1 MPSVSA
7 VSVFGIRHHGPGS
20 ARSLRRALETLQPD
34 AILVEGPPEA
44 DELLKWVVNPQLQP
58 PVALL
63 LYVPDQPQQGA
74 YYPFAEFSPEWQ
86 ALQYG
91 IEHAI
96 PTRFMDLPQA
106 YQLAWKNP
114 EPAADAAEVSE
125 SEAEPDPAPVSD
137 DSAPTTN
144 SIFPRFNGDPL
155 AWLAETA
162 GYSDSERWWEHMVE
176 QRQNDPDLFTAIL
189 EMMTALRAEVESQSE
204 EGAAAFPAATPYEAQ
219 REAFMRQTIRA
230 AQAEGFQKIAV
241 VCGAWHAPALV
252 QLPPAAEDTRL
263 LKGLAKVKV
272 SAAWVPWSYG
282 RLAWDSGYG
291 AGIESPGWYHAL
303 WQASAAGLAPT
314 EVTIR
319 WMVQVAQLLRG
330 QDLSA
335 SSAHVIEAVRL
346 AETLATLRGRPI
358 PGLPEINEAILAV
371 FCFGDDLPLR
381 LIREKLVINERLGRV
396 PDDSPMTPLQANLA
410 QTQKRL
416 RLPPEASQRDLDLD
430 LRTPNDLERSY
441 LLHRL
446 NLLDIPWGAPQR
458 VSGKSG
464 TFHELW
470 RLQWKPELAVKVV
483 EASLWGNSVE
493 SAAGGYVT
501 HIATDTHELPVL
513 TRLVNRALLADLPD
527 AIQVLMTRL
536 DAEAALASDLGQLME
551 ALPAMAEAQRYGSVR
566 QTDTAMIGRVVSGLV
581 ARICVGLP
589 VACASLN
596 DDAAAEMFERLIG
609 VQRAID
615 LLQQEDYVSS
625 WRDTLLRLA
634 DQDGLHGLLGGRV
647 CAILLDQGVFDSQ
660 ETSRRL
666 GLALSTAAEPAQA
679 ASWVEGLLK
688 DSGTLLVHDDGLW
701 PVLDAWV
708 SGLSAEAFLLL
719 LPLLRRTFSSF
730 TAPERRL
737 IGARAKNGGRPVTRT
752 QPGAPTDFDPQRG
765 EAALSVIE
773 KLLGIGL
780 Q

>member
-1 MPSVSA
+1 MPSTSA
-7 VSVFGIRHHGPGS
+7 VSIFGIRHHGPGS
-20 ARSLRRALETLQPD
+20 ARSLRRALEALQPD

-44 DELLKWVVNPQLQP
+44 DELLTWVVNPQLQP

-63 LYVPDQPQQGA
+63 LYNPDQPQQGA

-91 IEHAI
+91 IEHGVA
-96 PTRFMDLPQA
+96 TRFMDLPQA
-106 YQLAWKNP
+106 HQMAWKNP
-114 EPAADAAEVSE
+114 EPAAQAETEAPEEPGPTSVAD
-125 SEAEPDPAPVSD
+125 EAEPAADPA
-137 DSAPTTN
+137 A
-144 SIFPRFNGDPL
+144 PRFHGDPL

-176 QRQNDPDLFTAIL
+176 QRQNDQDLFTAIL
-189 EMMTALRAEVESQSE
+189 EMMTALRAEVEAQPD
-204 EGAAAFPAATPYEAQ
+204 AAAFPPATPYEAQ
-219 REAFMRQTIRA
+219 REAYMRQTIRA
-230 AQAEGFQKIAV
+230 AQANGFKQIAV

-252 QLPPAAEDTRL
+252 QLPPAAEDARL

-303 WQASAAGLAPT
+303 WQASGEGLAPT
-314 EVTIR
+314 EVTVR
-319 WMVQVAQLLRG
+319 WMVQVARFLRG
-330 QDLSA
+330 EDLSA

-358 PGLPEINEAILAV
+358 PGLPEINEAIRAV

-381 LIREKLVINERLGRV
+381 LIHEKLVINERLGRV

-410 QTQKRL
+410 QLQKRL

-493 SAAGGYVT
+493 TAAAGYIIHV
-501 HIATDTHELPVL
+501 ATETHELPVL
-513 TRLVNRALLADLPD
+513 TRFVNRALLADLPE

-625 WRDTLLRLA
+625 WRATLLRLA
-634 DQDGLHGLLGGRV
+634 DQEGLHGLLGGRV

-666 GLALSTAAEPAQA
+666 GLALSTAAEPALA
-679 ASWVEGLLK
+679 AAWVEGLLK

-701 PVLDAWV
+701 PVLDVWV
-708 SGLSAEAFLLL
+708 SALSDEAFLLL
-719 LPLLRRTFSSF
+719 LPLLRRTFSTFS
-730 TAPERRL
+730 APERRL
-737 IGARAKNGGRPVTRT
+737 IGTRAKNGGRPITRS
-752 QPGAPTDFDPQRG
+752 QSGAPTDFDPQRG
-765 EAALSVIE
+765 EAALSIIE